1 LEPLMRVAHYPTFGE
16 PALKPPA
23 TDPVSIR
30 TSYFTRLIDAL
41 HHSRRIEA
49 ARIVRRSQ
57 HLIQNSG
64 EYDLRG
70 IFERTH
76 KEESD

>member
-1 LEPLMRVAHYPTFGE
+1 MRVAHFPTFGE

-23 TDPVSIR
+23 IDPVSIR
-30 TSYFTRLIDAL
+30 TSYLTRLIDTL

-49 ARIVRRSQ
+49 ARIVRRSRY
-57 HLIQNSG
+57 LTQNSG
-64 EYDLRG
+64 EHDLRG
-70 IFERTH
+70 IFERAH

>member
-1 LEPLMRVAHYPTFGE
+1 MRVAHYPTFGK

-23 TDPVSIR
+23 IDPVSIR
-30 TSYFTRLIDAL
+30 TSYLTRLIDAL

-49 ARIVRRSQ
+49 ARIVRRSR
-57 HLIQNSG
+57 HLTQNSG
-64 EYDLRG
+64 EYDLRR

-76 KEESD
+76 KTEID

>member
-1 LEPLMRVAHYPTFGE
+1 MRVAHYPTFGKSA
-16 PALKPPA
+16 PKPSA
-23 TDPVSIR
+23 IDSVSIR
-30 TSYFTRLIDAL
+30 SGYFTRLIDAL

-57 HLIQNSG
+57 HLTQSG
-64 EYDLRG
+64 GQYDLRR
-70 IFERTH
+70 IFERTD